1 MLGAN
6 LGLLL
11 YGEVSMMWTESE
23 TLDSKKKNNKKI
35 MCSGKK
41 KKKLSKETSVR
52 VDWQLQTNK
61 ILF

>member
-1 MLGAN
+1 
-6 LGLLL
+6 
-11 YGEVSMMWTESE
+11 MMWTESE
-23 TLDSKKKNNKKI
+23 TLDSKKKKKNYVFW
-35 MCSGKK
+35 KK